1 MPTPDA
7 SAFVTQKKLNALA
20 QRGRTTTTLGVKPI
34 THLYQ
39 YVPQTAGIR
48 DFLPSFTNKVVRP
61 YTLTLVNTTQRPP
74 KTGLTYYRPQYIR

>member
-7 SAFVTQKKLNALA
+7 SAFVRQKKLNALA
-20 QRGRTTTTLGVKPI
+20 ERGTTSTTLGIKPL

-39 YVPQTAGIR
+39 YVPQTAGIQ

-61 YTLTLVNTTQRPP
+61 YTTTRVNTTQRPV
-74 KTGLTYYRPQYIR
+74 KTGLIYYRPQYIR